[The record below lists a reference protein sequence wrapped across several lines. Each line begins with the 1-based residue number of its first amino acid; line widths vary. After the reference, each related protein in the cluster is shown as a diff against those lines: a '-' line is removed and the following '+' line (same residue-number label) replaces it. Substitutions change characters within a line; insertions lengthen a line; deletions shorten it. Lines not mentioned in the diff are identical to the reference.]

1 MVSNCGLGGSELAL
15 ETNKQKQ
22 QKPSQWEGSAEM
34 EQGTHDGGEV
44 FLGGFQ
50 HCARQNCS

>member
-1 MVSNCGLGGSELAL
+1 MVNNCGLGGSELTL
-15 ETNKQKQ
+15 ETNKQQ

-34 EQGTHDGGEV
+34 EQSAQGGGEV

-50 HCARQNCS
+50 HCTRQNCS